1 MEAAREAKEAKTEAK
16 EMEVRVRAARKK
28 LREASAMQETLDA
41 VKTFTPTMLGAGLK
55 NGGLKAH
62 RLRRWDVH
70 NCLAARGAEFSAQGK
85 NDWAWFIRA
94 WDEKMCVEHDKAW
107 GRIFAEQMQHLCE
120 ALAAG
125 EASAV
130 ADIMASEAQ
139 RALKDVFGLR
149 V

>member
-1 MEAAREAKEAKTEAK
+1 
-16 EMEVRVRAARKK
+16 
-28 LREASAMQETLDA
+28 MQETLAA
-41 VKTFTPTMLGAGLK
+41 VKTFTPAMLGAGLK
-55 NGGLKAH
+55 GGGGQSH
-62 RLRRWDVH
+62 RLRRWDVL
-70 NCLAARGAEFSAQGK
+70 NRLAVRGAEFSAQGK

-107 GRIFAEQMQHLCE
+107 GGIFAGQMQHLCE

-130 ADIMASEAQ
+130 ADFMASETQ
-139 RALKDVFGLR
+139 RKLHDVLALR